1 VILTFRPDPLIRAS
15 AIAAG
20 LSSLAYII
28 YALRSANGPDAGS
41 AGGLAFGFAG
51 TGIIIF
57 ECLLS
62 LRKKYP
68 ASRLGRV
75 STWLRAHIW
84 LGLLSLLLILF
95 HSGFRWGQ
103 GLAALLMWLF
113 AIITASGIWGLALQQ
128 FLPRRLKEEVAHET
142 LYAQIPEVV
151 RNLRVEADERAEFIT
166 MDLGMA
172 GEELPDIIRAGG
184 LKYRFAEDQKKSA
197 KDKVTAENLKRR
209 GSQQID
215 CGPEAALVLK
225 THYRGEIR
233 PFLQDSPSRFS
244 RKLFQTPEAVRAYFD
259 HLRTVLP
266 PLAHEVLSDL
276 QQICEERR
284 QLLVQRTLHRWL
296 HGWLFL
302 HVPLSMGFLVLT
314 LVHAVMSLYY

>member
-1 VILTFRPDPLIRAS
+1 MIITLRPDPLIRWS
-15 AIAAG
+15 AAAAG
-20 LSSLAYII
+20 ISSIAYIV
-28 YALRSANGPDAGS
+28 YALLSANGPDAGS
-41 AGGLAFGFAG
+41 LGGLLFGFAG

-68 ASRLGRV
+68 ASRIGRV
-75 STWLRAHIW
+75 STWLRAHVW
-84 LGLLSLLLILF
+84 LGLLSFLLILF

-103 GLAALLMWLF
+103 GLAAVLMWLF
-113 AIITASGIWGLALQQ
+113 AVITLSGVWGLALQQ
-128 FLPRRLKEEVAHET
+128 SLPRRMKNEVPNET

-151 RNLRVEADERAEFIT
+151 QNLRVEADERAEFIILKT
-166 MDLGMA
+166 DA
-172 GEELPDIIRAGG
+172 EEEELPHIIRAGG
-184 LKYRFAEDQKKSA
+184 VKYRFDESQQKSF
-197 KDKVTAENLKRR
+197 KDKIIAEKLKRR
-209 GSQQID
+209 TTQQID
-215 CGPEAALVLK
+215 CGPEAATVLR

-233 PFLQDSPSRFS
+233 PFLELNPSPFS
-244 RKLFQTPEAVRAYFD
+244 RRLFQTPEAVRAYFD

-266 PLAHEVLSDL
+266 PLAHEVLGDL

-284 QLLVQRTLHRWL
+284 QLLVQRSLHRWL
-296 HGWLFL
+296 HGWLFV